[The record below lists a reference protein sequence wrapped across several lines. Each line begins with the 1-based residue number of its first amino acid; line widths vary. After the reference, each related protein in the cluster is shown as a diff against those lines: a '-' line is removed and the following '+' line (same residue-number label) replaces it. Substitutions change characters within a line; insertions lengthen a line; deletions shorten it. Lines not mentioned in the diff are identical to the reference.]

1 MRANR
6 SNIPT
11 FAQTAGRPAPPPAH
25 LSPAFPPA
33 HLSPDFPP
41 AHLSPDPS
49 APPAFPTAFHISPT
63 FPAAHVYPVSQKQNF
78 LQH

>member
-25 LSPAFPPA
+25 LSPALPPA
-33 HLSPDFPP
+33 HLSS
-41 AHLSPDPS
+41 APS

-78 LQH
+78 FQH

>member
-33 HLSPDFPP
+33 HLSP
-41 AHLSPDPS
+41 APS

-63 FPAAHVYPVSQKQNF
+63 FPATHVYPVSQKQDF
-78 LQH
+78 FQY

>member
-6 SNIPT
+6 CNIPT
-11 FAQTAGRPAPPPAH
+11 FAQTAGRPAP
-25 LSPAFPPA
+25 PPA

-78 LQH
+78 FQH